1 MSRLVALLILSL
13 ALAAPAGA
21 STPVPSAPTQRLNWQ
36 IQPGRSLALIAL
48 DSSEASLIERFG
60 AFNVQP
66 AQIKLDAGEPYPAS
80 VLFPRDANK
89 RIALVWRDSVKRSGV
104 AVAVVRGERSFWTL
118 PGGLGLG
125 STVAELEKRNGRPL
139 LLTGLGPARTGQ
151 VLGWNNGALA
161 SHLARVSLLLGDY
174 DYALLSAPARQQVL
188 VGPYLSSLRAVQ
200 LLNPAV
206 VEMRVQFGD
215 PGLP

>member
-1 MSRLVALLILSL
+1 MSRLVALLTLSL

-161 SHLARVSLLLGDY
+161 SNLARVSLLLGDY

-206 VEMRVQFGD
+206 VEFRVQFGD
-215 PGLP
+215 PGAL

>member
-1 MSRLVALLILSL
+1 MSPRAGLLAFAL
-13 ALAAPAGA
+13 ALAAPAWAG
-21 STPVPSAPTQRLNWQ
+21 TPAPSAPIQRLNWV

-60 AFNVQP
+60 AFNVLP
-66 AQIKLDAGEPYPAS
+66 TQIKLDAGEPYPAS
-80 VLFPRDANK
+80 VLFPRDASK
-89 RIALVWRDSVKRSGV
+89 RIALVWRDSVRRSGV
-104 AVAVVRGERSFWTL
+104 AVAVVRGERSFWSL

-125 STVAELEKRNGRPL
+125 STVTELEKRNGRAL
-139 LLTGLGPARTGQ
+139 LLTGLGPAHTGQ

-161 SHLARVSLLLGDY
+161 GSLARVNLQLGEY
-174 DYALLSAPARQQVL
+174 NYALLSAPARQQLL

-206 VEMRVQFGD
+206 VEFRVQFGD

>member
-1 MSRLVALLILSL
+1 MKPSRPLRVLLLSL
-13 ALAAPAGA
+13 ACSAALAAQAQ
-21 STPVPSAPTQRLNWQ
+21 SATRLRFAD
-36 IQPGRSLALIAL
+36 RSDLRL
-48 DSSEASLIERFG
+48 G
-60 AFNVQP
+60 PQ

-161 SHLARVSLLLGDY
+161 SSLARVSLLLGDY

-206 VEMRVQFGD
+206 VEFRVQFGD
-215 PGLP
+215 PGAL

>member
-1 MSRLVALLILSL
+1 MSRLVALLTLSL

-66 AQIKLDAGEPYPAS
+66 AQIKLDAGEP
-80 VLFPRDANK
+80 
-89 RIALVWRDSVKRSGV
+89 
-104 AVAVVRGERSFWTL
+104 
-118 PGGLGLG
+118 LG

-161 SHLARVSLLLGDY
+161 SSLARVSLLLGDY

-206 VEMRVQFGD
+206 MEMRVQFGD